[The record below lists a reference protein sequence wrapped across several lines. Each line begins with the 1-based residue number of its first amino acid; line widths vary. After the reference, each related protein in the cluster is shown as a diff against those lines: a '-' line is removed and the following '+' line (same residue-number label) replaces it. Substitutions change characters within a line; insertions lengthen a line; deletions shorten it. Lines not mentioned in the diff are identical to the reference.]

1 VKTIITAR
9 YEDLIRMMRENEV
22 FWDIKPRRMVTV
34 TGVAEQHSVF
44 TLVSVYMLTTPR
56 NN

>member
-1 VKTIITAR
+1 MKAIITTT
-9 YEDLIRMMRENEV
+9 YEDLIKVMRENEV
-22 FWDIKPRRMVTV
+22 FWDIKPRRIVTV
-34 TGVAEQHSVF
+34 TGVVEQHSVF